1 MALACHCHRN
11 ELKRLNQ
18 ACWNGEEQKGL
29 VRPQPLDV
37 TARRSHTISENT
49 HHEVQASARSF
60 VKGVQGLCVL
70 AALSRTR
77 CALVSRPA
85 QSTFQFL
92 FLQRPT
98 LVLGLRSPSDGLTLR
113 LDGGDPLGM
122 FALGYIE
129 RRLRLVDG
137 LLPAFALLLPG
148 RLLPGLFA
156 LATLPLA
163 FVGLGGLPIDRL
175 VGGRGRVL
183 RLCCWLV
190 GV

>member
-1 MALACHCHRN
+1 
-11 ELKRLNQ
+11 
-18 ACWNGEEQKGL
+18 L

-37 TARRSHTISENT
+37 PARRSHTISENT
-49 HHEVQASARSF
+49 HHEVQVSVSGF
-60 VKGVQGLCVL
+60 VKGRSKGSASPL

-98 LVLGLRSPSDGLTLR
+98 LVLGLRSVFDGFTLR

-122 FALGYIE
+122 FALGCIE

-148 RLLPGLFA
+148 RLLPGFFA

-163 FVGLGGLPIDRL
+163 FVGLGGLPK
-175 VGGRGRVL
+175 GA
-183 RLCCWLV
+183 
-190 GV
+190 